1 MAGKKHTVSRKPSER
16 GTFHVVNFIIMC
28 IIMLITVYPIW
39 FAVINSLNYGDELV
53 KGYSFSLA
61 GPVYLGQ
68 LEYSPGRCGY
78 LKCLVGYGFQNDN
91 CDCWIYYHH
100 ILICLWIFQALSE
113 RKEILYG
120 AWVYQ
125 YVFQRRN
132 YSILRAV

>member
-53 KGYSFSLA
+53 KGYSFLLPA
-61 GPVYLGQ
+61 
-68 LEYSPGRCGY
+68 R
-78 LKCLVGYGFQNDN
+78 
-91 CDCWIYYHH
+91 
-100 ILICLWIFQALSE
+100 IFQALSE